1 MNCYRAAVAAGHFS
15 PFPSNKIATWPPVC
29 QGNMGY
35 LGVLILTTVNKTK
48 RTSVFIWYSA
58 TFPALSYQACPRG
71 SVLNAKQPGFA
82 EKNTVW
88 WSSAWAASLSA
99 YRLKIWYWDASV
111 ISWRGGEY
119 CRRCRE
125 QAVSEYS
132 TDSGNLYL
140 FYSTGLSRLI

>member
-1 MNCYRAAVAAGHFS
+1 MLQSCSGSRTFFSFSLQQNSDMAANLSGEYGL
-15 PFPSNKIATWPPVC
+15 N
-29 QGNMGY
+29 

-58 TFPALSYQACPRG
+58 TFPAPSYQACPRG
-71 SVLNAKQPGFA
+71 SALNAKQPGFA

-88 WSSAWAASLSA
+88 WSSASAASLSA

-119 CRRCRE
+119 CRRWGE
-125 QAVSEYS
+125 QDVSDYS
-132 TDSGNLYL
+132 TDSGDLYL
-140 FYSTGLSRLI
+140 FYSTGLSRLL